1 MQLVLHALAETVS
14 TLGLASSCIRQV
26 SGCFFVVFF
35 FAHLIIKAERLRVS
49 YSASLSVLTTC

>member
-1 MQLVLHALAETVS
+1 MQQVLHALAETVS
-14 TLGLASSCIRQV
+14 ILRLASSCIRQV
-26 SGCFFVVFF
+26 SGYCLF